1 MTEAGAPYADA
12 TRPIPER
19 VADLISQMTP
29 AEKVGQ
35 MLQLPTWSDPAPLIA
50 DYDLG
55 SILHTDPSV
64 IDAAIDAAA
73 ASRLGIPLLIADDCI
88 RGHSFWP
95 GATLFPSQ
103 LAQGCS
109 WNVDLI
115 EAAARATAAE
125 VASTGIVWTFSPVL
139 CIARDPRWGRVDETF
154 GEDPLLI
161 GELAA
166 AMIRGYQGE
175 GLDDPSAILACA
187 KHFAGYSETQGGRD
201 ASEADV
207 SRRKLRSWFLPP
219 FERAVREGCRTFM
232 LGYQSMDGVP
242 VTLNEWLLSQV
253 LKGEWGFTGLLV
265 TDWDN
270 VGRMVWEQKVS
281 PDAADAAARAVAA
294 GNDLIMST
302 ADFRDG
308 ALEALAAGR
317 IDEAQLD
324 EAVARILTV
333 KFELGLFEDPRRP
346 SPQRQ
351 AEVIGCD
358 AHRGVNRAL
367 NDESFVL
374 LRNEGVLPLSTQ
386 ESVKTIAVVGPNA
399 DAPQSQLGDWA
410 AASGQAPWAAEPTR
424 EEVVTVLRGLRE
436 AVPADWQVTHALGA
450 QITHTV
456 PDPAGATFPDGQPR
470 PPIVRPAD
478 ADEAL
483 LAEAEAVA
491 RAADVVVAVVGDDIN
506 LTGEGKST
514 ATLELVGGQR
524 ELLRRLAATG
534 TPLVVVLVNSKPLVL
549 PPEALEA
556 DALIEAFNPGL
567 EGGHSIAAAILG
579 EIEPAGRLPI
589 TVPRHAGQLPVYYN
603 QIRGQHGDRYADL
616 TQEPQFPF
624 GFGLSYSRV
633 EYADLSLDQSSVA
646 LDGTVTAHITV
657 RNVGER
663 PCREVV
669 QLYVRDLVTSVTWA
683 DKELKTF
690 ARVDLAP
697 GEEKRVELSV
707 PVAELTLVD
716 ADGVRVV
723 EPGDVEILVGPDS
736 SDARLLASTVTVTA

>member
-1 MTEAGAPYADA
+1 MTEAGAPYTDP

-19 VADLISQMTP
+19 VADLVSRMTP

-308 ALEALAAGR
+308 ALEALADGR

-333 KFELGLFEDPRRP
+333 KFGLADMYARYPWIAYGTDWLAFGHITV
-346 SPQRQ
+346 
-351 AEVIGCD
+351 ALFFIG
-358 AHRGVNRAL
+358 
-367 NDESFVL
+367 
-374 LRNEGVLPLSTQ
+374 PL
-386 ESVKTIAVVGPNA
+386 
-399 DAPQSQLGDWA
+399 
-410 AASGQAPWAAEPTR
+410 
-424 EEVVTVLRGLRE
+424 
-436 AVPADWQVTHALGA
+436 
-450 QITHTV
+450 
-456 PDPAGATFPDGQPR
+456 
-470 PPIVRPAD
+470 VRPAESR
-478 ADEAL
+478 ANL
-483 LAEAEAVA
+483 LAGMAACLLVIPLALVCGAIRGIPFYWRLIDCSFGVFGIIPLLVCLRLLRHIAPGRAVA
-491 RAADVVVAVVGDDIN
+491 
-506 LTGEGKST
+506 
-514 ATLELVGGQR
+514 
-524 ELLRRLAATG
+524 
-534 TPLVVVLVNSKPLVL
+534 
-549 PPEALEA
+549 
-556 DALIEAFNPGL
+556 
-567 EGGHSIAAAILG
+567 
-579 EIEPAGRLPI
+579 
-589 TVPRHAGQLPVYYN
+589 
-603 QIRGQHGDRYADL
+603 
-616 TQEPQFPF
+616 
-624 GFGLSYSRV
+624 
-633 EYADLSLDQSSVA
+633 
-646 LDGTVTAHITV
+646 
-657 RNVGER
+657 
-663 PCREVV
+663 
-669 QLYVRDLVTSVTWA
+669 
-683 DKELKTF
+683 
-690 ARVDLAP
+690 
-697 GEEKRVELSV
+697 
-707 PVAELTLVD
+707 
-716 ADGVRVV
+716 
-723 EPGDVEILVGPDS
+723 
-736 SDARLLASTVTVTA
+736 